1 MVPIIPLTT
10 LGYSPSQALAHK
22 RGTWNLGKASRS
34 FVEGGVRL
42 LP

>member
-1 MVPIIPLTT
+1 MVPITPLTT
-10 LGYSPSQALAHK
+10 LGYSPSRALAVVEL
-22 RGTWNLGKASRS
+22 GTWGKPVDA